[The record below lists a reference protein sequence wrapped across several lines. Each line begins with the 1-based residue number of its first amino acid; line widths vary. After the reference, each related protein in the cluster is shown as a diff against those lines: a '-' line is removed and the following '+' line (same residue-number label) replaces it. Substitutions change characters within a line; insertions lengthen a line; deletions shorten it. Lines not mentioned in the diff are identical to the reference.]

1 MVPAIP
7 DPVWRW
13 MHSAPPAVYAAMQD
27 PGQSNSAQSNPLIS
41 TYGDQVVI
49 YAMRAKRDLLNGVTT
64 FSGQVRILYGPTV
77 ITADSVEVMEK
88 QQSARATGQILVT
101 DPEGTVVA
109 EELQMSFAPGAESA
123 SFRSLKADIA
133 GAKIAADRAT
143 LTKGRWE
150 FEGIGGTTSRDHP
163 PLFSV
168 SGTRLVITPGTRGSI
183 QHPSLSILGRK
194 VITLPK
200 YSFNLD
206 KRVSGI
212 GIPSVSYR
220 QDQGLGVTWEAA
232 ILLGPQTALGAG
244 FAAFNH
250 SYPSFGVQVSRSFIG
265 KENTEAS
272 IVPRDELSER
282 FSYSWFENAQNDRA
296 SSEINYL
303 SRPRSTIGLGSQWN
317 RGTSRVSGDRFSKA
331 FDLAYEA
338 SGTTGPWIGMGQIR
352 AQSISRQGNPFVN
365 RTIFFGTLAY
375 QPQVIGKDLSLFERI
390 DVASYAG
397 GNSFGWARGG
407 VGLAYTPRPEL
418 AFGVFGISGSNR
430 GTADFQAD
438 LLQYP
443 DGVNFR
449 ADLKLKATKI
459 SLLSRLDPKQGWIDR
474 QLMISQAMGPFE
486 VFVFSRKVP
495 REYRLGVKLRVDRF
509 VDVLTRSKF
518 ERTVPIDSAPPRP
531 LPFDKK

>member
-7 DPVWRW
+7 DPVWR
-13 MHSAPPAVYAAMQD
+13 MLTGAPAAISAPARTSGAQ
-27 PGQSNSAQSNPLIS
+27 NSEQSNPTIS
-41 TYGDQVVI
+41 AYGDNVVI
-49 YAMRAKRDLLNGVTT
+49 YAMRAKRDLLTGVTT
-64 FSGQVRILYGPTV
+64 FSGQVRILYGPTT
-77 ITADSVEVMEK
+77 ITADSVEVSEK
-88 QQSARATGQILVT
+88 EQTARALGQILVT

-109 EELQMSFAPGAESA
+109 EELQMSFLPGAESA
-123 SFRSLKADIA
+123 SFRALKADIA
-133 GAKIAADRAT
+133 GARISADRAT

-150 FEGIGGTTSRDHP
+150 FEGINGTTSRDHP

-168 SGTRLVITPGTRGSI
+168 SGSKLVITPGTRGTV
-183 QHPSLSILGRK
+183 QKPSLSFFGQK

-206 KRVSGI
+206 KRVPGI
-212 GIPSVSYR
+212 GLPSISYR
-220 QDQGLGVTWEAA
+220 QDQGIGITWEAA
-232 ILLGPQTALGAG
+232 VLLGSQTALGAG

-250 SYPSFGVQVSRSFIG
+250 SYPSFGIQVSRSFIG
-265 KENTEAS
+265 KKGSEAS
-272 IVPRDELSER
+272 IVPKDELSER
-282 FSYSWFENAQNDRA
+282 FSYSWFENAQNDRP
-296 SSEINYL
+296 SSEVNYL
-303 SRPRSTIGLGSQWN
+303 SRPRSTVGLGSQWN

-331 FDLAYEA
+331 FDLAYET
-338 SGTTGPWIGMGQIR
+338 SGTAGRWIGMGQLR

-375 QPQVIGKDLSLFERI
+375 EPQVIGKDLALFERI

-438 LLQYP
+438 QLQYP
-443 DGVNFR
+443 DGLNFR
-449 ADLKLKATKI
+449 ADLNLKATKI
-459 SLLSRLDPKQGWIDR
+459 SVLSRLDPKQGWIDR
-474 QLMISQAMGPFE
+474 QLLISQAMGPFE
-486 VFVFSRKVP
+486 VFIFSRKVP
-495 REYRLGVKLRVDRF
+495 REYRLGVKLRVDQF

-518 ERTVPIDSAPPRP
+518 ERTAPINSAPPRP
-531 LPFDKK
+531 VPFTKS